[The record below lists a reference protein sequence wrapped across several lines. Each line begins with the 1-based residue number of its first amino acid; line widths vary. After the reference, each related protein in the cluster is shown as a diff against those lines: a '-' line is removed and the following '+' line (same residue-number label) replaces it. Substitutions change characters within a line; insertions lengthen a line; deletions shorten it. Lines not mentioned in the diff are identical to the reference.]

1 MQTEN
6 GLTYNVEKITRS
18 CEKSI
23 SHNYCTHKVS
33 TMLSVSVEDRGL
45 TKEQVEEIGK
55 DVYKEAEKMTLAEIK
70 EIQRVLSLPVT
81 GE

>member
-1 MQTEN
+1 MQTES

-23 SHNYCTHKVS
+23 SVNYNTHKVS
-33 TMLSVSVEDRGL
+33 TMLSVSLEP
-45 TKEQVEEIGK
+45 KEYTPEQINEIGQA
-55 DVYKEAEKMTLAEIK
+55 VYKQAEEMTLAEIK

-81 GE
+81 GA